1 MNPTQGWMVHR
12 PLSYISVYKAI
23 PAAQTTGHNRYDLWA
38 QGAVPHIHSPR
49 QNTPGIVLTGNHPLI
64 WGQLNSSFL
73 LSLPA
78 IPNTD
83 RKTLVSKGKGQGHQK
98 DQLEQLFACTMGHYP
113 AMTSCFALRG
123 LSWRGARQVWLG

>member
-1 MNPTQGWMVHR
+1 MVHR

-23 PAAQTTGHNRYDLWA
+23 PATQTKGHNRCDLWA
-38 QGAVPHIHSPR
+38 RGAAPHIHSPR
-49 QNTPGIVLTGNHPLI
+49 HNTAGIVLTGDHPLI

-78 IPNTD
+78 IPNTN
-83 RKTLVSKGKGQGHQK
+83 RKSLVIKGEGQK

-113 AMTSCFALRG
+113 AMTSYFALRG
-123 LSWRGARQVWLG
+123 LSWRGARQVGLG